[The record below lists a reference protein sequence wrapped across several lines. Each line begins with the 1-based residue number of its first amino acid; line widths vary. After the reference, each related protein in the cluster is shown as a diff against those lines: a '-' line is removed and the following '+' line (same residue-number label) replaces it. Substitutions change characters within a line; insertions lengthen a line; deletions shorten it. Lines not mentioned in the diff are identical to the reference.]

1 MYAENE
7 KILEWNEKYKWR
19 EFNLVT
25 LESFLTQQLHSS
37 IIKIFLNRKKI
48 ERIIIRF
55 YKVFKDVYK
64 IFCKEIKTRDCMEE
78 TI

>member
-55 YKVFKDVYK
+55 YKLFKDVYK
-64 IFCKEIKTRDCMEE
+64 IFYKEIKTRDCMED